1 MSDTTLM
8 LEAMALIKDATDRLD
23 KTGLS
28 GLSAMDVFYTAMTRY
43 WLASAHAQLEGLLHK
58 LPGGET

>member
-23 KTGLS
+23 KTDLS

-43 WLASAHAQLEGLLHK
+43 QLADAHAQLEDLLHK
-58 LPGGET
+58 LPGGEA